1 MGLGQLQR
9 GEPIPRYARPTQIC
23 LKNGFAPNKV
33 HQVVFTAKDP
43 YVLGVGAAA
52 FRDAASFFR
61 YEVQDDFGTPNPVA
75 DRISWVITRG
85 GSQAGT
91 FVRQLIHMGMTQDE
105 ANRQVYDGATPERAS
120 HRLELPLR
128 EA

>member
-1 MGLGQLQR
+1 M
-9 GEPIPRYARPTQIC
+9 IPSSDWAWASCSAANPFPGTPDPTQIC

-43 YVLGVGAAA
+43 YVLAVGAAA

-61 YEVQDDFGTPNPVA
+61 YETQDDFGTPNPVA

-85 GSQAGT
+85 A
-91 FVRQLIHMGMTQDE
+91 R
-105 ANRQVYDGATPERAS
+105 RRAPS
-120 HRLELPLR
+120 
-128 EA
+128 